1 MGRSEATRREVT
13 LGCSPVRMPPSED
26 LKVNAMS
33 QADVSV
39 PRTSGAVGLVVGTVP
54 ATPLQF
60 SVAVSPEQYLQLDD
74 VVVTSRQLPDQPP
87 VQVSGV
93 VTNVEAVH
101 EGARFASDVFLIQ
114 QGALPAEVAEV
125 AQVSVTRVDPEVYV
139 PPLPG
144 AEVHRATGHERD
156 KALYFDEMGDQ
167 KVPVGFG
174 RDGNPVFIN
183 FEFVDGTRGAHI
195 SISGVSGIATKTSFA
210 LFLLHSI
217 TNTGVLKAE
226 AHNTKMLVFSVKG
239 EDLLFLDYA
248 NSRLAPEDREKYS
261 RLGLPATPFQNV
273 RVFAP
278 PRPGDQSG
286 TPDVQARDKAVS
298 PFYWTLAEFCQD
310 ELLPFVFADAEDE
323 RAQYTMLIGQ
333 VAARLKRDAIPAGN
347 DGAIKIAGTD
357 PQSDRIIRSFGD
369 LVDLIEAELTDDQTR
384 TTWVTG
390 AALTGSINALLR
402 RLRSAQKPLNTII
415 RGDLAHKGER
425 SITTSRAQV
434 TVVDL
439 HNLPDRAQRF
449 VVGVTLRGEFARKE
463 RQGTARPLMFVVLD
477 ELNKYAP
484 REGDSP
490 IKQILLDVAERG
502 RSLGV
507 ILIGAQQTASE
518 VERRI
523 LSNCAIKVAGR
534 LDAAEAERPEYGYLP
549 PAQRQRAMLAKPGTM
564 FIAQPDIPVPLA
576 VDFPFPAW
584 ATRPSEKGTWTGVE
598 GRPRRT
604 GRPVRGHTRSPRRPP
619 TVLTPRATSPNS
631 HRQSDMP
638 QPGGGSVLPQRAQVR
653 RARSSLVAH
662 AHSG

>member
-1 MGRSEATRREVT
+1 MAAQQPEGET
-13 LGCSPVRMPPSED
+13 
-26 LKVNAMS
+26 
-33 QADVSV
+33 
-39 PRTSGAVGLVVGTVP
+39 VGLVVGTVA

-60 SVAVSPEQYLQLDD
+60 SVAISPDQYLQLDD
-74 VVVTSRQLPDQPP
+74 VVVTKRSLPGQPP

-114 QGALPAEVAEV
+114 QGALPAEVAEI
-125 AQVSVTRVDPEVYV
+125 AQVSVTRVEPEVYV
-139 PPLPG
+139 PPIPG
-144 AEVHRATGHERD
+144 AAVVRATGEQRD
-156 KALYFDEMGDQ
+156 SALYFDEMGDN

-174 RDGNPVFIN
+174 RDGQPVYLN
-183 FEFVDGTRGAHI
+183 FEFVDGTRGGHV

-217 TNTGVLKAE
+217 LNSGVLAGE
-226 AHNTKMLVFSVKG
+226 AHNTSMLVFSVKG

-248 NSRLAPEDREKYS
+248 NARTSPEDRKKYEA
-261 RLGLPATPFQNV
+261 LGLPAAPFPNV

-278 PRPGDQSG
+278 PRPGDPAG
-286 TPDVQARDKAVS
+286 TPDVTGRDRAVS
-298 PFYWTLAEFCQD
+298 PFYWTLAEFCAG

-333 VAARLKRDAIPAGN
+333 VAARLRRDHVATGN
-347 DGAIKIAGTD
+347 DGAVRIAGVD
-357 PQSDRIIRSFGD
+357 PANDKIIRSFGD
-369 LVDLIEAELTDDQTR
+369 LVELLEAELGDDSLRSQ
-384 TTWVTG
+384 WVAG
-390 AALTGSINALLR
+390 SAVTGSINALLR
-402 RLRSAQKPLNTII
+402 RLRSAVKPLSAII
-415 RGDLAHKGER
+415 RGDLAHRGER
-425 SITTSRAQV
+425 SISTSRAQV

-463 RQGTARPLMFVVLD
+463 RQGTSRPLMFVVLD

-523 LSNCAIKVAGR
+523 LANCAIRVAGR

-584 ATRPSEKGTWTGVE
+584 ATRPSEKGTWAGLDE
-598 GRPRRT
+598 GPSVPDDPFAAIPGARDD
-604 GRPVRGHTRSPRRPP
+604 PP
-619 TVLTPRATSPNS
+619 PF
-631 HRQSDMP
+631 
-638 QPGGGSVLPQRAQVR
+638 
-653 RARSSLVAH
+653 
-662 AHSG
+662 

>member
-1 MGRSEATRREVT
+1 V
-13 LGCSPVRMPPSED
+13 
-26 LKVNAMS
+26 
-33 QADVSV
+33 AD
-39 PRTSGAVGLVVGTVP
+39 PAGHAVGLVVGTVP

-60 SVAVSPEQYLQLDD
+60 SVGLAPGQYLQLDD
-74 VVVTSRQLPDQPP
+74 VVVARRELPGRPP
-87 VQVSGV
+87 IQISGV

-101 EGARFASDVFLIQ
+101 EGARFASDVFLIE
-114 QGALPAEVAEV
+114 QGALPAEVCEIAEV
-125 AQVSVTRVDPEVYV
+125 AVTRVEPEVYV
-139 PPLPG
+139 PLLPG
-144 AEVHRATGHERD
+144 AAVARATGDEREA
-156 KALYFDEMGDQ
+156 ALYFDEMGSQ
-167 KVPVGFG
+167 RVPVGFG
-174 RDGNPVFIN
+174 RDGYPVYIN

-217 TNTGVLKAE
+217 TNCGVLAGE
-226 AHNTKMLVFSVKG
+226 AHNTKALIFSVKG

-248 NSRLAPEDREKYS
+248 NSRLDAAQRERYS
-261 RLGLPATPFQNV
+261 ALGLPSDPFGNV

-278 PRPGDQSG
+278 PRRNDPSG
-286 TPDVQARDKAVS
+286 TPDVSARDRAVS
-298 PFYWTLAEFCQD
+298 PFYWTLAEFCED
-310 ELLPFVFADAEDE
+310 ELLQFVFADSEDE

-333 VAARLKRDAIPAGN
+333 VAARLKRDAVPAGD
-347 DGAIKIAGTD
+347 DGAIKVRGVD
-357 PQSDRIIRSFGD
+357 PAHDTIVRSFGD
-369 LVDLIEAELTDDQTR
+369 LVTLLEAELGDEDQR
-384 TTWVTG
+384 RTWVGGT
-390 AALTGSINALLR
+390 AVTGSVNALLR
-402 RLRSAQKPLNTII
+402 RLRSAVKPLSAII
-415 RGDLAHKGER
+415 RGDLAHRGER

-523 LSNCAIKVAGR
+523 LANCAIRVAGR
-534 LDAAEAERPEYGYLP
+534 LDAAEAERPEYGFLP

-584 ATRPSEKGTWTGVE
+584 ATRPSEKGKWA
-598 GRPRRT
+598 
-604 GRPVRGHTRSPRRPP
+604 GHDDGPAAPDDPFATIPGADDDRPP
-619 TVLTPRATSPNS
+619 F
-631 HRQSDMP
+631 
-638 QPGGGSVLPQRAQVR
+638 
-653 RARSSLVAH
+653 
-662 AHSG
+662 

>member
-1 MGRSEATRREVT
+1 VHVDN
-13 LGCSPVRMPPSED
+13 P
-26 LKVNAMS
+26 
-33 QADVSV
+33 
-39 PRTSGAVGLVVGTVP
+39 VGLVVGTEA
-54 ATPLQF
+54 ATPLKF
-60 SVAVSPEQYLQLDD
+60 SVAISPEQYLQLDD
-74 VVVTSRQLPDQPP
+74 VVVTTRQLPDQPP

-101 EGARFASDVFLIQ
+101 EGARFSSDVFLIE
-114 QGALPAEVAEV
+114 QGVLPAEIAEVAEV
-125 AQVSVTRVDPEVYV
+125 SVTRVEPEVYV

-144 AEVHRATGHERD
+144 APVVRATGKQRD
-156 KALYFDEMGDQ
+156 AALYFDEMGDQ

-174 RDGNPVFIN
+174 RDGQPVYVN
-183 FEFVDGTRGAHI
+183 FEFVDGTRGGHV

-210 LFLLHSI
+210 LFLLHAILNS
-217 TNTGVLKAE
+217 GVLAGE

-248 NSRLAPEDREKYS
+248 NSRLRPEDRERYGA
-261 RLGLPATPFQNV
+261 LGLPATAFQNV

-278 PRPGDQSG
+278 PRAGDTAG
-286 TPDVQARDKAVS
+286 TPDVTARDKAVS
-298 PFYWTLAEFCQD
+298 PFYWTLAEFCAD

-333 VAARLKRDAIPAGN
+333 VAARLRRDVIKAGE
-347 DGAIKIAGTD
+347 DGAVRIGGTD
-357 PQSDRIIRSFGD
+357 PANDKILRSFAD
-369 LVDLIEAELTDDQTR
+369 LVELLEAELGDDSLR
-384 TTWVTG
+384 GNWVAGSTV
-390 AALTGSINALLR
+390 TGSINALLR
-402 RLRSAQKPLNTII
+402 RLRSAVKPLSAII
-415 RGDLAHKGER
+415 RGDLAHRGER
-425 SITTSRAQV
+425 SISTSRAQV

-523 LSNCAIKVAGR
+523 LANCAIRVAGR
-534 LDAAEAERPEYGYLP
+534 LDAAEAERPEYGFLP
-549 PAQRQRAMLAKPGTM
+549 PAQRARAMIAKPGTM
-564 FIAQPDIPVPLA
+564 FISQPDIPVPLA

-584 ATRPSEKGTWTGVE
+584 ATRPSERGVWA
-598 GRPRRT
+598 GVDDGPAV
-604 GRPVRGHTRSPRRPP
+604 PSDPFASIPAAHNDPP
-619 TVLTPRATSPNS
+619 PF
-631 HRQSDMP
+631 
-638 QPGGGSVLPQRAQVR
+638 
-653 RARSSLVAH
+653 
-662 AHSG
+662 

>member
-1 MGRSEATRREVT
+1 
-13 LGCSPVRMPPSED
+13 
-26 LKVNAMS
+26 
-33 QADVSV
+33 
-39 PRTSGAVGLVVGTVP
+39 VGLVVGTVP

-60 SVAVSPEQYLQLDD
+60 SVGLAPGQYLQLDD
-74 VVVTSRQLPDQPP
+74 VVVARRELPGQPP
-87 VQVSGV
+87 IQISGV

-101 EGARFASDVFLIQ
+101 EGARFASDVFLIE
-114 QGALPAEVAEV
+114 QGALPAEVCEIAEV
-125 AQVSVTRVDPEVYV
+125 AVTRVDPEVYV

-144 AEVHRATGHERD
+144 AAVSRATGDEREA
-156 KALYFDEMGDQ
+156 ALYFDEMGNQ
-167 KVPVGFG
+167 RVPVGFG
-174 RDGNPVFIN
+174 RDGYPVYIN

-217 TNTGVLKAE
+217 TNCGVLAGE
-226 AHNTKMLVFSVKG
+226 AHNTKALIFSVKG

-248 NSRLAPEDREKYS
+248 NSRLDAAQRERYS
-261 RLGLPATPFQNV
+261 ALGLPSDPFGNV

-278 PRPGDQSG
+278 PRRNDPSG
-286 TPDVQARDKAVS
+286 TPDVSARDRAVS
-298 PFYWTLAEFCQD
+298 PFYWTLAEFCED
-310 ELLPFVFADAEDE
+310 ELLQFVFADSEDE

-333 VAARLKRDAIPAGN
+333 VAARLKRDAVAAGD
-347 DGAIKIAGTD
+347 DGAIRVRDVD
-357 PQSDRIIRSFGD
+357 PANDTIIRTFGD
-369 LVDLIEAELTDDQTR
+369 LVTLLEAELGDEEQR
-384 TTWVTG
+384 RTWVGG
-390 AALTGSINALLR
+390 AAVTGSVNALIR
-402 RLRSAQKPLNTII
+402 RLRSAVKPLSAII
-415 RGDLAHKGER
+415 RGDLAHRGER

-523 LSNCAIKVAGR
+523 LANCAIRVAGR

-584 ATRPSEKGTWTGVE
+584 ATRPSEKGKWA
-598 GRPRRT
+598 
-604 GRPVRGHTRSPRRPP
+604 GHDDGPAAPDDPFATIPGADDDRPP
-619 TVLTPRATSPNS
+619 F
-631 HRQSDMP
+631 
-638 QPGGGSVLPQRAQVR
+638 
-653 RARSSLVAH
+653 
-662 AHSG
+662 

>member
-1 MGRSEATRREVT
+1 
-13 LGCSPVRMPPSED
+13 
-26 LKVNAMS
+26 
-33 QADVSV
+33 
-39 PRTSGAVGLVVGTVP
+39 VGLVVGTVP

-60 SVAVSPEQYLQLDD
+60 SVGLAPGQYLQLDD
-74 VVVTSRQLPDQPP
+74 VVVARRELPGRPP
-87 VQVSGV
+87 IQISGV

-101 EGARFASDVFLIQ
+101 EGARFASDVFLIE
-114 QGALPAEVAEV
+114 QGALPAEVCEIAEV
-125 AQVSVTRVDPEVYV
+125 AVTRVEPEVYV
-139 PPLPG
+139 PLLPG
-144 AEVHRATGHERD
+144 AAVARATGDQREA
-156 KALYFDEMGDQ
+156 ALYFDEMGNQ
-167 KVPVGFG
+167 RVPVGFG
-174 RDGNPVFIN
+174 RDGYPVYIN

-217 TNTGVLKAE
+217 TNCGVLAGE
-226 AHNTKMLVFSVKG
+226 AHNTKALIFSVKG

-248 NSRLAPEDREKYS
+248 NSRLDAAQRERYS
-261 RLGLPATPFQNV
+261 ALGLPSDPFGNV

-278 PRPGDQSG
+278 PRRNDPSG
-286 TPDVQARDKAVS
+286 TPDVSARDRAVS
-298 PFYWTLAEFCQD
+298 PFYWTLAEFCED
-310 ELLPFVFADAEDE
+310 ELLQFVFADSEDE

-333 VAARLKRDAIPAGN
+333 VAARLKRDAVPAGD
-347 DGAIKIAGTD
+347 DGAIKVRGVD
-357 PQSDRIIRSFGD
+357 PAHDTIVRSFGD
-369 LVDLIEAELTDDQTR
+369 LVTLLEAELGDEGQR
-384 TTWVTG
+384 GQWVGGAAVTG
-390 AALTGSINALLR
+390 SVNALLR
-402 RLRSAQKPLNTII
+402 RLRSAVKPLSAII
-415 RGDLAHKGER
+415 RGDLAHRGER

-523 LSNCAIKVAGR
+523 LANCAIRVAGR
-534 LDAAEAERPEYGYLP
+534 LDAAEAERPEYGFLP

-584 ATRPSEKGTWTGVE
+584 ATRPSEKGKWA
-598 GRPRRT
+598 
-604 GRPVRGHTRSPRRPP
+604 GHDDGPAAPDDPFATIPGADDDRPP
-619 TVLTPRATSPNS
+619 F
-631 HRQSDMP
+631 
-638 QPGGGSVLPQRAQVR
+638 
-653 RARSSLVAH
+653 
-662 AHSG
+662 